1 MFNHQMLLRLGEE
14 RSAELRREA
23 AEHRLASSLRRP
35 TPSHPSLVR
44 ARLLAGAWVTAL
56 GAVLL
61 LIAR

>member
-1 MFNHQMLLRLGEE
+1 MFNHQMLLRLGEQ
-14 RSAELRREA
+14 RTAELRKEA
-23 AEHRLASSLRRP
+23 AEHRLASAFRRSAPSLP
-35 TPSHPSLVR
+35 TPVR

>member
-1 MFNHQMLLRLGEE
+1 MFNHQMLLRLGEQKT
-14 RSAELRREA
+14 ADLRREA
-23 AEHRLASSLRRP
+23 AEHRLASTIRRP
-35 TPSHPSLVR
+35 APAHPSLVR

>member
-1 MFNHQMLLRLGEE
+1 MFNDQVLLRLGQE
-14 RSAELRREA
+14 RAAELRKEA
-23 AEHRLASSLRRP
+23 AEHRLANSLRRP
-35 TPSHPSLVR
+35 APAHPSLVR